1 MICPNCEYQYVEGI
15 EVCPDCGIELVSEN
29 DFEGKLVHYDDWV
42 VVYNTN
48 EEYEADMFKAN
59 LEGADIE
66 ASVMMKKDRSF
77 PAVGDLAVIKVLVRK
92 KDADAALRII
102 NDINR
107 ENEEEQEAD
116 DEE

>member
-1 MICPNCEYQYVEGI
+1 MVCPNCEYQYVEGV
-15 EVCPDCGIELVSEN
+15 EVCPDCKVELVSEK
-29 DFEGKLVHYDDWV
+29 DFEGHLVHYEDWV
-42 VVYNTN
+42 VVYTTN

-77 PAVGDLAVIKVLVRK
+77 PAVGDLAVVKVLVRK
-92 KDADAALRII
+92 KDSDAATRII
-102 NDINR
+102 DDINR
-107 ENEEEQEAD
+107 ERENEKESD